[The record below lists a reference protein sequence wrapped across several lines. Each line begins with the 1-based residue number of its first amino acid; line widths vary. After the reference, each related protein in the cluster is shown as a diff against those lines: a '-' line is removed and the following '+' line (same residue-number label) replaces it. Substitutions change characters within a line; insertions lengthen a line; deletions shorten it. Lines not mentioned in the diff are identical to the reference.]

1 MSSFVVVMNIVRIF
15 IDTTEIE
22 YVFIAKN
29 VFQYFHICRIY
40 ADLVIVGTD
49 DDFNRGVMFPA
60 DLIYFL

>member
-1 MSSFVVVMNIVRIF
+1 MNIVRIF

-29 VFQYFHICRIY
+29 VFQYFHIWRIY

-49 DDFNRGVMFPA
+49 DDFNLGVMFPA